1 MPRSSTTPGRMG
13 TRAGAPLRIAFRQE
27 NGVGARE
34 RVFRGS
40 MGGLCTPL
48 PTLRHCWRTARGR
61 CGSLLLHRRGLSPLT
76 PCRFN
81 RRTLLLPTKLPRP
94 DTGAPLT
101 LYSII
106 CRRGREAGAAP

>member
-1 MPRSSTTPGRMG
+1 MPGSPTTPGHMSA
-13 TRAGAPLRIAFRQE
+13 RASAPIRVAFRLL

-40 MGGLCTPL
+40 MAGLCTPL
-48 PTLRHCWRTARGR
+48 PMLRHCWRTARGR

-81 RRTLLLPTKLPRP
+81 RRTQ
-94 DTGAPLT
+94 
-101 LYSII
+101 
-106 CRRGREAGAAP
+106 